1 MSHPPFGRFWWHN
14 SFMTFDVP
22 RQGLRWT
29 FWVLAWLM
37 TALLGA
43 VLFLGTIPGP
53 VLMRWIGFAAVL
65 GIVFEDVRRKLT
77 PATEPS
83 RH

>member
-1 MSHPPFGRFWWHN
+1 
-14 SFMTFDVP
+14 MTFDLL

-29 FWVLAWLM
+29 FWVLMWLM

-53 VLMRWIGFAAVL
+53 VAMRWIGFAAVL
-65 GIVFEDVRRKLT
+65 GIVFEDVRRTLH
-77 PATEPS
+77 PATQPS

>member
-1 MSHPPFGRFWWHN
+1 
-14 SFMTFDVP
+14 MTFDVL